1 MAHAPPIHVA
11 HALQIGVPNTLS
23 LVVGMAD
30 VVANHGDFTAKLTLF
45 GHDYN
50 SFQSITI
57 PGKAQ
62 LMVADRPCADSFGFS
77 LIRCS
82 TQGIDPG
89 GQRIGRNFI
98 EDHCASSMPL
108 ALVNLAL

>member
-1 MAHAPPIHVA
+1 MA
-11 HALQIGVPNTLS
+11 HALQIGVPNTLG

-30 VVANHGDFTAKLTLF
+30 VVANHGDLTAKLTLF

-62 LMVADRPCADSFGFS
+62 SMVADRPWADGFGFS

-82 TQGIDPG
+82 TQDIDRG
-89 GQRIGRNFI
+89 GHRFGRNFI
-98 EDHCASSMPL
+98 EDHCASSMSSAREL
-108 ALVNLAL
+108 GLVTHSTG

>member
-11 HALQIGVPNTLS
+11 HALQIGVPNTLG

-30 VVANHGDFTAKLTLF
+30 VVATHGDLTAKLTLF

-62 LMVADRPCADSFGFS
+62 LMAADRPWADGFGFL
-77 LIRCS
+77 LIRFL
-82 TQGIDPG
+82 TQGIDLAGAEDRPQLHRRPLCQLNV
-89 GQRIGRNFI
+89 QR
-98 EDHCASSMPL
+98 S
-108 ALVNLAL
+108 